1 MRALLLF
8 ALLFLS
14 LFSFAYLDPPIKE
27 VTDFNNALA
36 PSLMHFKNNYGG
48 VPESAPSFDNPVAF
62 YDVEVL
68 DALPSVDGMVS
79 SNHPP
84 AVLWAWGER
93 HGDSF
98 HKVVPGDPRCSDT
111 VVDRDVGE
119 PEPKKFNAM
128 FETGSKV
135 KEVNLWSGG
144 FINPGPNPFSSKE
157 LELAPYFDKPAN
169 KTLFPF
175 LKVTVY
181 GEVEYPVVDK
191 WMFSD
196 YVCRVVCS
204 EGSCAESCSCEP
216 RSETHYSSIKIS
228 ASSTKSFLLEG
239 GNVSSFLAMP
249 VLKEQTDFEPK
260 ALLFTF
266 SNRRIYKYYLV
277 VDGKLMNAS
286 YGDSFSVTQD
296 PYGAR
301 HIGIVE
307 GNFTGPQTGDPDLPA
322 LSGENNT
329 MQWLRNQS
337 FETPVPLVEAN
348 ETFSYVHVFMH
359 NYSGLLGK
367 RKFEFR
373 FYDCFHD
380 AHPHYENI
388 TTRRPVSL
396 VLSTVRKDN
405 TTEEITVRL
414 ADRFGNRIPGQ
425 AVEVRIDGAL
435 WRTFVTD
442 ASGEAQEDATLGTGS
457 HAIDAKFRGSESYMT
472 ASDSQSLYYS
482 SGFAL
487 KLDAFGP
494 LLVLLALFSGVAY
507 ASTGRVP
514 GTGFLTGAWRLFAF
528 MPATKLVKPKMKN
541 NTMHF
546 GGVGVG
552 TVTGE
557 GGGGNAPE
565 AATATEA
572 GTMVVAEEAER
583 QKAAVKPME
592 NKQLEKRESDKKERK
607 RKRKETAPA
616 KTEPQEGEE
625 GGLGE
630 T

>member
-8 ALLFLS
+8 MLVSFS

-27 VTDFNNALA
+27 VADYNNALA
-36 PSLMHFKNNYGG
+36 PSLMHFKENYGG
-48 VPESAPSFDNPVAF
+48 VHETPVSFDNPVAF

-68 DALPSVDGMVS
+68 DALPSVNGTVS

-84 AVLWAWGER
+84 TVLWAWGER

-98 HKVVPGDPRCSDT
+98 HKVVPGDPRCADT
-111 VVDRDVGE
+111 VIDRNVGQ
-119 PEPKKFNAM
+119 PEPKKFTAT
-128 FETGSKV
+128 FEAGPKTE
-135 KEVNLWSGG
+135 EVSLWSGG
-144 FINPGPNPFSSKE
+144 FVNPGPDPFSSGE
-157 LELAPYFDKPAN
+157 LELAPYFDEPSN

-175 LKVTVY
+175 LKITVY

-191 WMFSD
+191 YVFTD

-277 VDGKLMNAS
+277 VDEKLMNAS
-286 YGDSFSVTQD
+286 YGDSFNVTQD

-307 GNFTGPQTGDPDLPA
+307 GNFTGPQTGDSDLPA
-322 LSGENNT
+322 VSGENNT

-337 FETPVPLVEAN
+337 FETPTPLVKAN
-348 ETFSYVHVFMH
+348 ETFSYVNVFMH

-367 RKFEFR
+367 REFEFR

-396 VLSTVRKDN
+396 VLSTNRKDN
-405 TTEEITVRL
+405 TTEEVSIRL
-414 ADRFGNRIPGQ
+414 ADRFGNRMGGQ
-425 AVEVRIDGAL
+425 EVEIKIDGTP
-435 WRTFVTD
+435 WRTLMTN
-442 ASGEAQEDATLGTGS
+442 ASGEAQEDATLAAGS
-457 HAIDAKFRGSESYMT
+457 HAIDAKFKGSESYMT
-472 ASDSQSLYYS
+472 ASDSQSVYFS
-482 SGFAL
+482 SEFAV

-494 LLVLLALFSGVAY
+494 LLVLLALFAGISY

-528 MPATKLVKPKMKN
+528 MPAARMVKPKMKN
-541 NTMHF
+541 ATMHF
-546 GGVGVG
+546 GGVGFG

-557 GGGGNAPE
+557 GGGESTTG
-565 AATATEA
+565 AAGAAEA
-572 GTMVVAEEAER
+572 GTVATAEKAER

-592 NKQLEKRESDKKERK
+592 TKQPEKRDNDKKERK
-607 RKRKETAPA
+607 RKRKEVAPA
-616 KTEPQEGEE
+616 KETE
-625 GGLGE
+625 LGE
-630 T
+630 DRENA